1 MHSKLCAAWLFEPDS
16 GRMGCIICA
25 LTEKMRMK
33 EKQRSTPV
41 ELSLF
46 SDEEMSATQH
56 PSRQSP
62 EPVSQTATAEPDG
75 RFDALF
81 SRLAQSKFRSSFYL
95 NAADKAYIARKGWD
109 TIRQGAAETIARR
122 LAPAV
127 ISNDGRQTPM
137 RHGVFPPFIAQHA
150 TGCCCRSCLLKWH
163 GIPKGRALTA
173 GEQAYLTDVVME
185 WLRRHV

>member
-1 MHSKLCAAWLFEPDS
+1 MHSKPCAAWLFEPDS

-81 SRLAQSKFRSSFYL
+81 SSWHSLSS
-95 NAADKAYIARKGWD
+95 
-109 TIRQGAAETIARR
+109 GAAST
-122 LAPAV
+122 
-127 ISNDGRQTPM
+127 SM
-137 RHGVFPPFIAQHA
+137 RPTRPTSRAKA
-150 TGCCCRSCLLKWH
+150 
-163 GIPKGRALTA
+163 GIR
-173 GEQAYLTDVVME
+173 
-185 WLRRHV
+185 

>member
-1 MHSKLCAAWLFEPDS
+1 MPNGTWRAKPYACRVGSMDDAMTK
-16 GRMGCIICA
+16 
-25 LTEKMRMK
+25 RMK
-33 EKQRSTPV
+33 MKDKESDAPS

-46 SDEEMSATQH
+46 TDEEMSAM
-56 PSRQSP
+56 PRQSTSRGEAVP
-62 EPVSQTATAEPDG
+62 SAGPLPQDG

-81 SRLAQSKFRSSFYL
+81 SRLGQSKFRSSFYL

-109 TIRQGAAETIARR
+109 KIRQGAAETIARR